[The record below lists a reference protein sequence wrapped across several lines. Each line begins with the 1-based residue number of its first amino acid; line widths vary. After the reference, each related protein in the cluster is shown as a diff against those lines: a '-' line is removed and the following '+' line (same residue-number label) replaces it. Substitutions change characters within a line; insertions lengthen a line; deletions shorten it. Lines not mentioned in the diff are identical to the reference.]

1 MKKLGLVHGM
11 LVLSATAA
19 LATGCVADA
28 GEVGDVENVGM
39 GITWE
44 EFQANAFQE
53 PETGVYIVDGD
64 TPMFS
69 EAELEQFYLEHVQ
82 DGALAVYTSG
92 GQDVKWNAATA
103 LNITYC
109 VSTNFGSRYSTVVNA
124 MNQATSAWEGAANI
138 NFVHKSDQDA
148 ACSAQN
154 KNVIFD
160 VRPVNVGGQY
170 LARAF
175 FPNTSRNGRNVLI
188 DNSSF
193 TTQGISLDGILRHEL
208 GHALGFRHE
217 HTRPEAG
224 ACFEDNNWRGLT
236 PYDSSSVMHYPQ
248 CNGTNSWA
256 LNLTSQDKAGAAALY
271 GAPGGGGSD
280 GGGSGGGKGGGKPK

>member
-1 MKKLGLVHGM
+1 MKKLGLVYG
-11 LVLSATAA
+11 LLALSAA
-19 LATGCVADA
+19 LATGCVAES
-28 GEVGDVENVGM
+28 GEPEDLENVGM

-44 EFQANAFQE
+44 EFKANAYQE
-53 PETGVYIVDGD
+53 PDTGVYIVDGD

-69 EAELEQFYLEHVQ
+69 EAELEAFYLEHVQ
-82 DGALAVYTSG
+82 EGALAVMTSG
-92 GQDVKWNAATA
+92 GGDVKWDSTTA

-109 VSTNFGSRYSTVVNA
+109 ISTGFGSRYSAVVNA
-124 MNQATSAWEGAANI
+124 MNTATSAWEGSANV

-148 ACSAQN
+148 NCSAQN

-175 FPNTSRNGRNVLI
+175 FPNTSRSGRNVLI
-188 DNSSF
+188 DNTAF
-193 TTQGISLDGILRHEL
+193 TTQGISLDGVLRHEL
-208 GHALGFRHE
+208 GHTLGFRHE

-224 ACFEDNNWRGLT
+224 ACFEDNNWRALT

-271 GAPGGGGSD
+271 GAPGSGGG
-280 GGGSGGGKGGGKPK
+280 GGGGKGNK

>member
-1 MKKLGLVHGM
+1 MKKLGLVYG
-11 LVLSATAA
+11 LLALSAA
-19 LATGCVADA
+19 LATGCVAET
-28 GEVGDVENVGM
+28 GEPGDVENVDSTGM
-39 GITWE
+39 SWE
-44 EFQANAFQE
+44 EFKANAYQE
-53 PETGVYIVDGD
+53 PDTGVYIVDGD

-69 EAELEQFYLEHVQ
+69 EAELEAFYLEHVQ
-82 DGALAVYTSG
+82 QGALAVMTSG
-92 GQDVKWNAATA
+92 GSDVKWDSATA

-109 VSTNFGSRYSTVVNA
+109 ISTGFGSRYSAVVNA
-124 MNQATSAWEGAANI
+124 MNTATGAWEGAANV

-148 ACSAQN
+148 NCSAQN

-188 DNSSF
+188 DNTAF
-193 TTQGISLDGILRHEL
+193 TSQGISLDGVLRHEL
-208 GHALGFRHE
+208 GHTLGFRHE

-256 LNLTSQDKAGAAALY
+256 LTLTSQDKAGAALLY
-271 GAPGGGGSD
+271 GAPGS
-280 GGGSGGGKGGGKPK
+280 GGGSGGGGKGNK

>member
-1 MKKLGLVHGM
+1 MKKLGLVHGI
-11 LVLSATAA
+11 LAILATAA
-19 LATGCVADA
+19 LATGCVAES
-28 GEVGDVENVGM
+28 GEPGDVENVSTDM
-39 GITWE
+39 TWE

-64 TPMFS
+64 TPVHGR
-69 EAELEQFYLEHVQ
+69 EALEQFYVEHIQ
-82 DGALAVYTSG
+82 QGGLAVMTSG
-92 GQDVKWNAATA
+92 GSDVKWDAATA

-109 VSTNFGSRYSTVVNA
+109 VSTNFGSRYSTVVSA
-124 MNQATSAWEGAANI
+124 MNQAAGAWESAANI
-138 NFVHKSDQDA
+138 NFVHKSAEDT
-148 ACSAQN
+148 ACSATN

-188 DNSSF
+188 DSSAF
-193 TTQGISLDGILRHEL
+193 TSQGISLDGILRHEL

-217 HTRPEAG
+217 HTRPESG

-256 LNLTSQDKAGAAALY
+256 LNITSQDKTGAAALY
-271 GAPGGGGSD
+271 GAPGGGGGGT
-280 GGGSGGGKGGGKPK
+280 GGGGGGKPPK